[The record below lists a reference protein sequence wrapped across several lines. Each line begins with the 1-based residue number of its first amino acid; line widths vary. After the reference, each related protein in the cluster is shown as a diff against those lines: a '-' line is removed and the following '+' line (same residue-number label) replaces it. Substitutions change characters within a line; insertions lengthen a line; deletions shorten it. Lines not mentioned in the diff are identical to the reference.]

1 MPVDHAPPPTDLAPA
16 LEDLGV
22 AAGEVVVQ
30 GRGAADWL
38 LVTPE
43 SGAEAR
49 SLDVDAVLA
58 GLNPGG
64 TLLLFVADPEPDHPH
79 GTLAELATWRNR
91 LWPAMHVGRW
101 YGFCEEVVRHTL
113 AGREVVGQSSLV
125 GALLVARRREEVM
138 SPEATVEKFDQNAAG
153 WDGQPGTPGYPHHR
167 WMRRY
172 VGLFAGTPRAGARVL
187 DFGCG
192 AGWCGIEAARRAPG
206 ASLCSFDPSPEMVR
220 ITGENAAASAVPNF
234 TGRTGFGE
242 DPPFPAEGEEP
253 FDHVIS
259 SGVISF
265 SPDPERWLDG
275 LAATVRPGG
284 TLVVGD
290 INGASRGFRARR
302 AARPLL
308 PVRELGAW
316 TRDGVH
322 AGLERRGFTFRRWAG
337 YQLTRPV
344 PQLMHLNETR
354 LGGVLTYPLLWV
366 NQLSAAVDRGLG
378 SPLQGGFD
386 SWVMELRRAE

>member
-1 MPVDHAPPPTDLAPA
+1 MAVDHAPPPTDLAPA

-22 AAGEVVVQ
+22 AAGEVVFQ
-30 GRGAADWL
+30 DGAPADWL

-43 SGAEAR
+43 SGDATA
-49 SLDVDAVLA
+49 SLDPAAVLA
-58 GLNPGG
+58 SLRPGG
-64 TLLLFVADPEPDHPH
+64 TLLLFVPGVPDA
-79 GTLAELATWRNR
+79 GRLAAWRDR
-91 LWPAMHVGRW
+91 LWPALHVGRW
-101 YGFCEEVVRHTL
+101 YGFATGRVRRHVL
-113 AGREVVGQSSLV
+113 ASAEPVGESKLT
-125 GALLVARRREEVM
+125 GALLIARRRQEVM
-138 SPEATVEKFDQNAAG
+138 SPEATVEKFDQNASG

-167 WMRRY
+167 WMRRH
-172 VGLFAGTPRAGARVL
+172 VGLFAGPPRAGARVL

-206 ASLCSFDPSPEMVR
+206 SSLCSFDPSPEMVR
-220 ITGENAAASAVPNF
+220 ITGENAAASGVADF

-290 INGASRGFRARR
+290 INGASRGFGTRR
-302 AARPLL
+302 ASKPLL
-308 PVRELGAW
+308 PVRELGAR
-316 TRDGVH
+316 TRDEVRV
-322 AGLERRGFTFRRWAG
+322 GLEQRGFTFRRWAG

-354 LGGVLTYPLLWV
+354 LGGVLTYPLLWA

-378 SPLQGGFD
+378 SPLQSWFD
-386 SWVMELRRAE
+386 SWVMELHRPS